1 MALVIN
7 GLISAN
13 QIITAGIVITAF
25 SLLLYALTF
34 NLRERVART
43 FAILLTC
50 VTAVY
55 FCDAVVSTLRE
66 AGEVEVWLRLQWV
79 GIAFVPVT
87 YLHFSDALLATTG
100 RPSRGRRRTAI
111 LILYLTAMVFL
122 VAAAF
127 TDVLVHDGSIASGAA
142 HLSAGPL
149 FAVFLAYFL
158 GTLSWVG
165 WNFWRAYRRCQTS
178 TTRRRMIYLMISAA
192 APAIGTFPF
201 LLFTGQTALIHPLIF
216 WFMVVATNI
225 AVAGLLVV
233 MAYSVAYIGVTLPDR
248 VIKSRL
254 FQWLLRGPVV
264 ASVLLTVFVI
274 VSRYG
279 PRLLIYDPRALPFF
293 LVGTVLLLQFF
304 ITLVRLPMER
314 VLFYGSAR
322 GELRSLQILEERLLT
337 PGDLHQFLESVLAG
351 VCDVMRCQAAF
362 LAAVGED
369 GKIDYEVSVGTRLPK
384 SDTLELP
391 PLDALHAA
399 PVVASQ
405 TEALGQPDPLTLFEW
420 GDYWL
425 APLHQMTTGEPL
437 GLLGMRRTPELT
449 APVSAED
456 LASLSTLAMRA
467 ATALEDRRLQQEVT
481 AAVDRLLP
489 RMETIQRL
497 RAAAT
502 YSRLPLVSPDSSVA
516 SDPDLTQ
523 LVKDALSHYWGGPKL
538 TSSPLLR
545 LRVVEKALRDHDDN
559 AVNALRAVLR
569 EAIERLKPDGQRK
582 FTTEWILYNIL
593 EMKFLQNRRVREV
606 AMRLAVS
613 EADLYRKQRVA
624 IEEVAHAIRVMEEE
638 AREPAQMAP
647 AQKVPTQVSPRE

>member
-1 MALVIN
+1 MVLLLN

-66 AGEVEVWLRLQWV
+66 AGIVEAWLRLQWV
-79 GIAFVPVT
+79 GIAFIPVT

-100 RPSRGRRRTAI
+100 QPSRGRRRQSI
-111 LILYLTAMVFL
+111 YILYITATVFL
-122 VAAAF
+122 VAAVF
-127 TDVLVHDGSIASGAA
+127 TNILVYAGSVQSGAA
-142 HLSAGPL
+142 YLLAGPL
-149 FAVFLAYFL
+149 FAVFLVYFL
-158 GTLSWVG
+158 GTLSWAG

-178 TTRRRMIYLMISAA
+178 TTRRRMIYLMVSAA

-201 LLFTGQTALIHPLIF
+201 LLFTRQTAIFHPLIF
-216 WFMVVATNI
+216 WFIVVATNT
-225 AVAGLLVV
+225 AVATLLVV

-248 VIKSRL
+248 IIKGRL

-264 ASVLLTVFVI
+264 ASMLLTVFVF

-279 PRLLIYDPRALPFF
+279 PRLEVYDSRALPFF
-293 LVGTVLLLQFF
+293 LVGTVLLLQFV
-304 ITLVRLPMER
+304 ITLIRLPLER
-314 VLFYGSAR
+314 ALFYGSAR
-322 GELRSLQILEERLLT
+322 GELRRLQILEERLLT
-337 PGDLHQFLESVLAG
+337 PGDLRQFLESVLAG
-351 VCDVMRCQAAF
+351 VCDALRCPAAF
-362 LAAVGED
+362 LVAFGQD
-369 GKIDYEVSVGTRLPK
+369 GKIEYEVSVGARPPNPI
-384 SDTLELP
+384 EWP
-391 PLDALHAA
+391 PLDTLHAA
-399 PVVASQ
+399 QVVTSPAA
-405 TEALGQPDPLTLFEW
+405 EAGGAAQVAPITLFGW

-425 APLHQMTTGEPL
+425 APLHQAATGEPL
-437 GLLGMRRTPELT
+437 GLLGLRRAAEATT
-449 APVSAED
+449 PVSPED
-456 LASLSTLAMRA
+456 LLVLSVLAARA
-467 ATALEDRRLQQEVT
+467 ASALEDRRLQQEVST
-481 AAVDRLLP
+481 AVDRLLP

-502 YSRLPLVSPDSSVA
+502 YAGIQSVSAGGNVA
-516 SDPDLTQ
+516 SDPDLAQ

-545 LRVVEKALRDHDDN
+545 LRVVEQALHNHDDN
-559 AVNALRAVLR
+559 PANALRAVLK

-624 IEEVAHAIRVMEEE
+624 IEEVAQAIRLMEQE
-638 AREPAQMAP
+638 AGEKA
-647 AQKVPTQVSPRE
+647 PTQVSHPE